1 MKDLKIL
8 DLFNCDVTNI
18 DDYRGKVFQ
27 LLDGLEALDG
37 FDQDNKEAEDDESS
51 DEGVFLTRGTVVAFT
66 DNYTCLTLLRCSSR
80 PSQLILHC
88 LRHENHE
95 ISLSVVMLV

>member
-8 DLFNCDVTNI
+8 DLFNCEVTNV

-51 DEGVFLTRGTVVAFT
+51 DEGEAVFHTHTVQVQGTVQGTAQVQVQGTEVVSTDAF
-66 DNYTCLTLLRCSSR
+66 
-80 PSQLILHC
+80 
-88 LRHENHE
+88 
-95 ISLSVVMLV
+95 VLVHW